1 MKKLAVVF
9 GGKSVEHDVSIVTG
23 SQVIEN
29 ADKTRYEIIPIYISR
44 EGKWYTGDKLKDV
57 KYFAQFREND
67 PGITRV
73 FLPAESGAVL
83 MAKGKGGLFGGGM
96 REVARIDAAILAMH
110 GMHGEDGTLQ
120 GLFEL
125 AEIPYANPGVV
136 GSAAGMDKIVM
147 KSVFRGNGFPILD
160 YCYFTRDQW
169 LEDENAMVQLVE
181 SKLCYPVFVKPANL
195 GSSIGIGKATDTRSL
210 KDAVEVAI
218 CYDKRVLVENGVGDL
233 MEINCSSLSVKG
245 KVAASVCEQP
255 VNWKDFLDFEG
266 KYLSGGKTKGMQS
279 LNRIVPAPISQELT
293 QEIQEMTKQIA
304 LAMDCKGVTRID
316 YIFDRSA
323 EKIYVNE
330 INTIPGS
337 FAFYLWEKMGI
348 SFPELIDHLVEDAE
362 YARQQ
367 SMRNNYAYD
376 SNLLNQVKKGGVK
389 K

>member
-23 SQVIEN
+23 VQVMEN
-29 ADKTRYEIIPIYISR
+29 ADKTQYEVIPIYISR
-44 EGKWYTGDKLKDV
+44 EGKWYTGEKLKDV
-57 KYFAQFREND
+57 KYFTQFKESD
-67 PGITRV
+67 PGVLRV
-73 FLPAESGAVL
+73 FLPAESGASL

-96 REVARIDAAILAMH
+96 KEIAKIDVAILAMH

-147 KSVFRGNGFPILD
+147 KSVFRGNGFPVLD

-169 LEDENAMVQLVE
+169 LEDENAMVQMVE
-181 SKLCYPVFVKPANL
+181 SKLHYPVFVKPANL
-195 GSSIGIGKATDTRSL
+195 GSSIGINKATDTKSL
-210 KDAVEVAI
+210 KEAVEVAI
-218 CYDKRVLVENGVGDL
+218 CYDKRVIVENGVGDL

-245 KVAASVCEQP
+245 KVAASACEQP
-255 VNWKDFLDFEG
+255 VSWKKFLDFEG
-266 KYLSGGKTKGMQS
+266 KYLRNGKVNGNGKQS
-279 LNRIVPAPISQELT
+279 RIIPAPISDELT
-293 QEIQEMTKQIA
+293 EQIQDLTKKIA

-316 YIFDRSA
+316 YIYDRSY
-323 EKIYVNE
+323 EKLYVNE

-337 FAFYLWEKMGI
+337 FAFYLWEPVGV
-348 SFPELIDHLVEDAE
+348 SFPELIDYLVEDAE
-362 YARQQ
+362 YAHQQ
-367 SMRNNYAYD
+367 AMRNNYAFD
-376 SNLLNQVKKGGVK
+376 SDLLNKVKKGGVK